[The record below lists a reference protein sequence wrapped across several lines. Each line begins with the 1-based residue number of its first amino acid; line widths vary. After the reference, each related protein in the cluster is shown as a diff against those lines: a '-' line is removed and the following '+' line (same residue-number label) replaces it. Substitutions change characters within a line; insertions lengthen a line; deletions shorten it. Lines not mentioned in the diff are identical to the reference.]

1 MTHTIRLPTILR
13 VHAGGDASVAARGA
27 TVGETFADLGKRYP
41 GLARQLLDPDGSVPV
56 FVNVFLNDEDI
67 RYLQGLDT
75 PISQP
80 SEIIILPSVA
90 GG

>member
-13 VHAGGDASVAARGA
+13 VHAGGDAKVTATGA
-27 TVGETFADLGKRYP
+27 TVGETFADLGKKYP
-41 GLARQLLDPDGSVPV
+41 GLSRQLLNPDGSVPV

-67 RYLQGLDT
+67 RYLNGLDT
-75 PISQP
+75 PMSHP

>member
-1 MTHTIRLPTILR
+1 MTHSIRLPTILR
-13 VHAGGDASVAARGA
+13 VHAGGEAAVTAHGS
-27 TVGETFADLGKRYP
+27 TVGETFADVGKRYP

-67 RYLQGLDT
+67 RYLQGLNT

>member
-13 VHAGGDASVAARGA
+13 VHAGGDAAVKARGA
-27 TVGETFADLGKRYP
+27 TVGEAFADLGRRYP
-41 GLARQLLDPDGSVPV
+41 GLARQLLDPDGSIPV

-67 RYLQGLDT
+67 RYLQGLNT
-75 PISQP
+75 PISAP
-80 SEIIILPSVA
+80 SEITILPSVA

>member
-1 MTHTIRLPTILR
+1 MTNTIRLPTILR
-13 VHAGGDASVAARGA
+13 VHAGGESSVGARGA

>member
-1 MTHTIRLPTILR
+1 M
-13 VHAGGDASVAARGA
+13 
-27 TVGETFADLGKRYP
+27 GEAFSDLGKRYP
-41 GLARQLLDPDGSVPV
+41 ALVRQLLNPDGSVPV

-67 RYLQGLDT
+67 RYLKGLDT

-80 SEIIILPSVA
+80 SEITILPSVA

>member
-1 MTHTIRLPTILR
+1 MMHTIRLPTILR
-13 VHAGGDASVAARGA
+13 VHAGGDSSVTARGS
-27 TVGETFADLGKRYP
+27 TVGEAFSDLGRQYP
-41 GLARQLLDPDGSVPV
+41 ALASQLLDPDGSVPV
-56 FVNVFLNDEDI
+56 FVNIFLNDEDI

-80 SEIIILPSVA
+80 SEITVLPSVA

>member
-13 VHAGGDASVAARGA
+13 VHAGGDAAVSASGT
-27 TVGETFADLGKRYP
+27 TVGEAFADLGRRYP

-75 PISQP
+75 PMSAP

>member
-1 MTHTIRLPTILR
+1 MTHTIRLPTLFR
-13 VHAGGDASVAARGA
+13 LHAGGDASVTARGA
-27 TVGETFADLGKRYP
+27 TVGEAFSDLGKRYP

-67 RYLQGLDT
+67 RYLEGLDT
-75 PISQP
+75 PISEP
-80 SEIIILPSVA
+80 SEITILPSVA

>member
-13 VHAGGDASVAARGA
+13 VHAGGEATVSARGG
-27 TVGETFADLGKRYP
+27 TVGEAFADLGKRYP
-41 GLARQLLDPDGSVPV
+41 GLVRQLLDPDGSVPV

-67 RYLQGLDT
+67 RYLQGLNT
-75 PISQP
+75 PISAP
-80 SEIIILPSVA
+80 SEIILLPSVA

>member
-1 MTHTIRLPTILR
+1 MMHTIRLPTILR
-13 VHAGGDASVAARGA
+13 VHVGGDASITASGA
-27 TVGETFADLGKRYP
+27 TVGEAFSDLGKRYP
-41 GLARQLLDPDGSVPV
+41 ALSRQLLDPDGSVPV

-67 RYLQGLDT
+67 RYLKGLDT

-80 SEIIILPSVA
+80 SEITILPSVA

>member
-13 VHAGGDASVAARGA
+13 VYAGGDASVTAHGA
-27 TVGETFADLGKRYP
+27 TVGEVFSDLGKRYP
-41 GLARQLLDPDGSVPV
+41 ALGRQLLDPDGSVPV

-67 RYLQGLDT
+67 RYLKGLDT

-80 SEIIILPSVA
+80 SEITILPSVA

>member
-13 VHAGGDASVAARGA
+13 VHAGGDASVSARGT
-27 TVGETFADLGKRYP
+27 TVGEAFDDVGKRYP
-41 GLARQLLDPDGSVPV
+41 ALARQLLDPDGSVPV

-67 RYLQGLDT
+67 RYLQGLNT
-75 PISQP
+75 PTLQP

>member
-13 VHAGGDASVAARGA
+13 VHAGGDASLTAHGA
-27 TVGETFADLGKRYP
+27 TVGEAFSDLGKRYP
-41 GLARQLLDPDGSVPV
+41 ALVRQLLDPDGSVPV

-67 RYLQGLDT
+67 RYLKGLDT
-75 PISQP
+75 PMSQP
-80 SEIIILPSVA
+80 SEITILPSVA

>member
-13 VHAGGDASVAARGA
+13 VHAGGEASLPAQGD

-56 FVNVFLNDEDI
+56 FVNVFLNEEDI
-67 RYLQGLDT
+67 RYLQGLNT